1 MRACRVCVIV
11 TFRPPFCYGSREPTL
26 GESLL
31 CWPMW
36 GDIKTHQVFFT
47 VGNVGV
53 RVTMTEHGGE
63 NVFIMTSSEYEKH

>member
-1 MRACRVCVIV
+1 
-11 TFRPPFCYGSREPTL
+11 
-26 GESLL
+26 
-31 CWPMW
+31 MW